1 MSEPFPDWPTPLNR
15 FIDSAH
21 LHALGQ
27 LTLLYNLLEDA
38 FGYLF
43 VQYYPTS
50 KEFAVNQYLD
60 LNNHKRIHLLRELV
74 QTSES
79 DEAVKAAVLAAIV
92 GFDICT
98 GNRNILAHSMVKSDA
113 DGMLKL
119 GKRKAKSSRE
129 FVSYEMPLRTLRR
142 AADETADY
150 FAFVE
155 DLKEFLS
162 DREILA
168 RDETMDWEPR
178 PLPEILPSPHRIKT
192 IE

>member
-27 LTLLYNLLEDA
+27 LTFLYNLLEDA

-50 KEFAVNQYLD
+50 KQFAVNQYLD

-74 QTSES
+74 QTSET
-79 DEAVKAAVLAAIV
+79 DEAVKGAVLAAIV

-98 GNRNILAHSMVKSDA
+98 NNRNILAHSMVESDA
-113 DGMLKL
+113 GGILKL
-119 GKRKAKSSRE
+119 GKRKSKSSRQ
-129 FVSYEMPLRTLRR
+129 FVSYEVPLRTLRR

-155 DLKEFLS
+155 DLHNFFS
-162 DREILA
+162 DREAVA
-168 RDETMDWEPR
+168 RRETMDWEPR
-178 PLPEILPSPHRIKT
+178 PLPEMPPTPHRIKT